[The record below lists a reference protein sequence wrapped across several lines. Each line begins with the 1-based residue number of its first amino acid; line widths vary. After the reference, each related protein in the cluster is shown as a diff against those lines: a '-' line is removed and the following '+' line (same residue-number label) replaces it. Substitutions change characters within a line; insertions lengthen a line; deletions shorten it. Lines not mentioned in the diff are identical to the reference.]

1 MMDLCVLDVLALE
14 HTEQSSLV
22 LWVGHLVALV
32 ARERSAYGESGDCG
46 GSTFQILPSSLHIG
60 RYFSFQQRPHFYPI
74 FFGKRPFWFCTITES
89 PWRSGGSGRECSF
102 RVSMVFMYLIFSAS
116 SFAAHASLH

>member
-60 RYFSFQQRPHFYPI
+60 RYFSFQQ
-74 FFGKRPFWFCTITES
+74 
-89 PWRSGGSGRECSF
+89 
-102 RVSMVFMYLIFSAS
+102 
-116 SFAAHASLH
+116 